1 MTTEINM
8 PRLSET
14 MSDGKIVSWN
24 KKAGDRVNK
33 GDTIAEV
40 ETDKATMEI
49 EAVDT
54 GTLSEILVN
63 EGSIAKV
70 GETIAVLD
78 GKRKAAAEKPKAQEP
93 EEEKPVKK
101 TKEIKEEKP
110 PEAKKEKIEKEEP
123 VKKEPSTAKMEYSPE
138 MVEEKEYKP
147 KQEPQKPQEKEI
159 LKSTPGARKLAKEKG
174 IDLSLVEGTG
184 PGGRISEE
192 NVQSFINADISKKE
206 EQQEEKPDTRTEPLS
221 RMRQTIAT
229 RMVESKQ
236 NIPHFYVTYEINADK
251 LVEFEQKAKKKIK
264 GLTFN
269 DIFLKA
275 IALTL
280 KKHPMF
286 NAEFRGDHI
295 LINENVN
302 IGIAVAIEKGLLVP
316 VIHDCDKKNLEEISQ
331 SAQDLKSKI
340 KNNKLTPEDMG
351 GGTFTV
357 SNMGMLGVR
366 DFIAIINPPESA
378 ALAIGAIMRMPVV
391 ENNDIKIGNIVNLT
405 LSADHRVVDGAAAAR
420 FMIDL
425 KNILENPDEIKAV

>member
-110 PEAKKEKIEKEEP
+110 PEAKKEKIE
-123 VKKEPSTAKMEYSPE
+123 
-138 MVEEKEYKP
+138 EEKEYKP

-174 IDLSLVEGTG
+174 IDLSLVEGSG

-192 NVQSFINADISKKE
+192 NVQSFIKADISKKE
-206 EQQEEKPDTRTEPLS
+206 EQQGEKPDTRTEPLS

-236 NIPHFYVTYEINADK
+236 NIPHFYVTYEINADN
-251 LVEFEQKAKKKIK
+251 LVEFEQKTKKKIK

-316 VIHDCDKKNLEEISQ
+316 VLQNCDKMSLEEISQ
-331 SAQDLKSKI
+331 AAQDLKDKI
-340 KNNKLTPEDMG
+340 KNNKLTPEDMS

-378 ALAIGAIMRMPVV
+378 ALAIGAIMKVPVAD
-391 ENNDIKIGNIVNLT
+391 NNDIKIGNIANMT
-405 LSADHRVVDGAAAAR
+405 LSADHRVVDGAEAAEFLR
-420 FMIDL
+420 DF
-425 KNILENPDEIKAV
+425 KNILENPEQIETL